1 MTIWPTHPRK
11 YLFWSILPNLGIGI
25 VTLSHSINRVFAGD
39 LGSILGGVTA
49 VSKSLM
55 MKCFFIYKFLKKVSL
70 CHTVTKTAF
79 ASNNAYAKN

>member
-55 MKCFFIYKFLKKVSL
+55 MNVFLFISF
-70 CHTVTKTAF
+70 
-79 ASNNAYAKN
+79 